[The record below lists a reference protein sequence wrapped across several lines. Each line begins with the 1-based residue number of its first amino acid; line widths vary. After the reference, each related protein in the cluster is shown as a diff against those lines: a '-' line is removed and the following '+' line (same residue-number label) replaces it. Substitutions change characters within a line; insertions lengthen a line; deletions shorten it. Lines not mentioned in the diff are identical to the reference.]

1 MKLERVGEEERKK
14 ERRRKQN
21 REEGGGRKVGI
32 KKSNLVR
39 AGDENERGWREGR
52 MCVRNRMHM

>member
-1 MKLERVGEEERKK
+1 MNSQERGGEK
-14 ERRRKQN
+14 EGRRKQN
-21 REEGGGRKVGI
+21 REGGGGVLKLAVL

-39 AGDENERGWREGR
+39 AGDENERTRVEGG